1 MFLIKGCIGAYMK
14 KIIDALYIVLGF
26 VFLGIGAVGV
36 IIPMLP
42 TTPFLLLAAFLFAK
56 GSKHF
61 HKWFLSTKLYQK
73 HISNIVEKKE
83 MTVKSKI
90 SVLATI
96 SVMLTIAFFLVPIWH
111 AKALII
117 VILLLHYYYFLFRI
131 ITVKENKEKQLVD
144 RG

>member
-1 MFLIKGCIGAYMK
+1 MK
-14 KIIDALYIVLGF
+14 KIVDALCVVLGF
-26 VFLGIGAVGV
+26 VFLGIGAVGA

-42 TTPFLLLAAFLFAK
+42 TTPFLLLAAFMFAK

-61 HKWFLSTKLYQK
+61 HRWFLSTKLYQK
-73 HISNIVEKKE
+73 HISSIVEKKE

-96 SVMLTIAFFLVPIWH
+96 SIMLTIAFILAPIWH

-117 VILLLHYYYFLFRI
+117 VILLLHYYYFLFCI
-131 ITVKENKEKQLVD
+131 MTVKED
-144 RG
+144 RKDVY